1 MPHIFAMTIHLD
13 RKDPKEPAF
22 IEEHLVI
29 ADSLEQLLA
38 RYPEDRKNKAWI
50 HERITDIRLLA
61 STTSSAAP
69 MAYLDIRRKDDEG
82 NNSNPMS
89 GNARV
94 Q

>member
-1 MPHIFAMTIHLD
+1 
-13 RKDPKEPAF
+13 
-22 IEEHLVI
+22 
-29 ADSLEQLLA
+29 
-38 RYPEDRKNKAWI
+38 
-50 HERITDIRLLA
+50 
-61 STTSSAAP
+61 